1 MIKVSGV
8 FLGRKVKFKFENKIY
23 FLKLS
28 NKKYIKIKFLDK
40 ESALK
45 LAFYCVKE
53 LKRFL
58 SCRIEFI
65 KRRKNDITATKICSN
80 SR

>member
-1 MIKVSGV
+1 MRIKY
-8 FLGRKVKFKFENKIY
+8 I

-28 NKKYIKIKFLDK
+28 NKKYIKIKIKFLDK
-40 ESALK
+40 ESASK
-45 LAFYCVKE
+45 LAFYCVKK
-53 LKRFL
+53 LRRFL
-58 SCRIEFI
+58 SRRIEFI

>member
-1 MIKVSGV
+1 MIKRDKGESWFALV
-8 FLGRKVKFKFENKIY
+8 LY
-23 FLKLS
+23 
-28 NKKYIKIKFLDK
+28 KKYIKIKFLDK

>member
-58 SCRIEFI
+58 SCKIEFI

>member
-8 FLGRKVKFKFENKIY
+8 FLGGKVEFKFEKKIY

-40 ESALK
+40 ESASK
-45 LAFYCVKE
+45 LAFYCIKE

>member
-8 FLGRKVKFKFENKIY
+8 FLGKKWNLNLRRKHI

-28 NKKYIKIKFLDK
+28 NKKYIKIKFLNK
-40 ESALK
+40 ESASK
-45 LAFYCVKE
+45 LAFYCIKK

>member
-8 FLGRKVKFKFENKIY
+8 FFGGKVEFKFEKKIY

>member
-1 MIKVSGV
+1 MEKVE
-8 FLGRKVKFKFENKIY
+8 FKFEKKIY

-65 KRRKNDITATKICSN
+65 KRSKNDITATKICSN

>member
-1 MIKVSGV
+1 MGYFLRIKY
-8 FLGRKVKFKFENKIY
+8 I